1 MTQDRELQ
9 HNELDAVSGGNNK
22 EFIEI
27 TEDELKQVAGGTS
40 KLPGMKQGAR
50 CNSQAW
56 HNLRASNVIGKPPA
70 PFA

>member
-40 KLPGMKQGAR
+40 KLPGMNK
-50 CNSQAW
+50 
-56 HNLRASNVIGKPPA
+56 A
-70 PFA
+70 PDVTLKRGTI